1 MGNRKVPFLV
11 VINTVK
17 QLSHAVFCQIEH
29 AVSVNVGVT
38 YTDFA
43 CVNADKR
50 NSRCVNDNF
59 AEHLLG

>member
-1 MGNRKVPFLV
+1 MQSKVPFLV
-11 VINTVK
+11 AINTVK

-43 CVNADKR
+43 RVNADKG
-50 NSRCVNDNF
+50 NSRCVDDNF
-59 AEHLLG
+59 TERLFG

>member
-1 MGNRKVPFLV
+1 M
-11 VINTVK
+11 K

-43 CVNADKR
+43 CVNADEG
-50 NSRCVNDNF
+50 NSRRVDDDF
-59 AEHLLG
+59 AERLFG